1 MRVVLQR
8 VSRASVTVRGDRVS
22 AIERGFLAL
31 AGVGHGDGPGDAE
44 RLAEKISTLRVFADD
59 DGTPNLA
66 LADIGGQVMV
76 VSQFTLY
83 ADLRKGRRPS
93 WSAAADPDEAAVLV
107 EALAAGLERRGLA
120 VGRGVFGSD
129 MQVELVND
137 GPVTLVLDT
146 AAL

>member
-1 MRVVLQR
+1 VRVVLQR
-8 VSRASVTVRGDRVS
+8 VSRASVTVGGDRVS

-44 RLAEKISTLRVFADD
+44 RLAGKISTLRVFADA
-59 DGTPNLA
+59 GTPNLA
-66 LADIGGQVMV
+66 LADIGGQVIV

-93 WSAAADPDEAAVLV
+93 WSAAADADEAAVLV

>member
-8 VSRASVTVRGDRVS
+8 VSRASVTVGGDRVS

-31 AGVGHGDGPGDAE
+31 AGVGHGDGLGDAE
-44 RLAEKISTLRVFADD
+44 RLAEKISTLRVFADA
-59 DGTPNLA
+59 GTPNLA
-66 LADIGGQVMV
+66 LADIGGQVIV

-93 WSAAADPDEAAVLV
+93 WSAAADADEAAVLV